1 MNFTF
6 FVSTYWSFVQST
18 QFEWMAEWMS
28 YSQGCQVDAAVED
41 IIVMLI
47 TFGVPFNWF
56 VELFNFCVARVD
68 KTVLVD
74 SGAVKR
80 SKKY

>member
-18 QFEWMAEWMS
+18 QFEWMVEWMS

-47 TFGVPFNWF
+47 AFGIPFNWF
-56 VELFNFCVARVD
+56 VELFNIWVARVD